1 MTRSRGVG
9 EASGERVLRGETN
22 FVVSRGRHGLRETE
36 DFFQT
41 AAQHIRRAYRCG
53 MSKLQVLEAISC
65 VLPMTG
71 ALTVQIGVRAMQLVD
86 AQP

>member
-1 MTRSRGVG
+1 
-9 EASGERVLRGETN
+9 
-22 FVVSRGRHGLRETE
+22 
-36 DFFQT
+36 
-41 AAQHIRRAYRCG
+41 